1 MKKSLLLLALLTFG
15 CSKKPVD
22 MDEVLFDRAD
32 RWITN
37 SNYSSFFFYNIKVYN
52 GPAFTK
58 HSNGEKKEKGEI
70 KNGYK
75 AGIWSG
81 WDKDGNKRYSGSY
94 RFGQEHGSWIGWHK
108 NGKKKYEG
116 EYKKGKQ
123 IDIWTYYNK
132 GGKKTTEEI
141 YIVCD
146 EQCEDEHYPIP
157 CLREG
162 KIKTSKEF

>member
-75 AGIWSG
+75 SGSGQDGIKMVISATQAPIGLGRNMVVGLAGI
-81 WDKDGNKRYSGSY
+81 
-94 RFGQEHGSWIGWHK
+94 
-108 NGKKKYEG
+108 
-116 EYKKGKQ
+116 
-123 IDIWTYYNK
+123 
-132 GGKKTTEEI
+132 KTARRNMKVI
-141 YIVCD
+141 I
-146 EQCEDEHYPIP
+146 
-157 CLREG
+157 
-162 KIKTSKEF
+162 IKASK

>member
-70 KNGYK
+70 Q
-75 AGIWSG
+75 
-81 WDKDGNKRYSGSY
+81 GNNKEKERE
-94 RFGQEHGSWIGWHK
+94 RK
-108 NGKKKYEG
+108 
-116 EYKKGKQ
+116 EYKEMYLSFSFYSFSL
-123 IDIWTYYNK
+123 ISFS
-132 GGKKTTEEI
+132 I
-141 YIVCD
+141 Y
-146 EQCEDEHYPIP
+146 
-157 CLREG
+157 
-162 KIKTSKEF
+162 